1 MDGIKTEKESKK
13 IRRHNLI
20 KYVVPS
26 VLGSC
31 CFFLYIIVDGVF
43 VGRGVGTDALG
54 AVNLT
59 LPFIMVAFS
68 LITLMTMGG
77 ITVVAIRFG
86 RGDIKGANDAFMHSI
101 TGTLLITALL
111 GIFGVFF
118 TDELCS
124 LLGTNDTFRQMMKD
138 YIFWYAVFLIPGGIG
153 VMLQGFCR
161 NDNSPILT
169 CISVIAGSA
178 ANIFFDWLFIF
189 PMQMG
194 IKGAA
199 IATGVSECLV
209 FAIIISHFLLR
220 KGRLRIRSVPLK
232 YSLFRKI
239 IGRGSPEMIAQ
250 FATPITVFCMNS
262 VLIARLGDS
271 AVNAYSIIGYITFFF
286 VAVFFGASEGLQ
298 PLFGQSFGAKAKS
311 DLKYY
316 FRAGCLINFLGSIL
330 ILIIILLAE
339 TFICKLFRA
348 DPETFQ
354 VTLRALPQFIWVFL
368 VLSQNFMISAYLF
381 STKRT
386 TEAVIMNVC
395 RSLIFNSVLITLLPR
410 VFGNGIIW
418 YTFGISE
425 FLTFL
430 VAFYLL
436 KRSEKKAFVSWDKAS

>member
-1 MDGIKTEKESKK
+1 MDGTRSK
-13 IRRHNLI
+13 NLI

-31 CFFLYIIVDGVF
+31 CFFLYIIIDGIF

-54 AVNLT
+54 AINLT
-59 LPFIMVAFS
+59 MPFIMITFA

-86 RGDIKGANDAFMHSI
+86 RGDIAGANEAFIHSM
-101 TGTLLITALL
+101 TGTLLITILL
-111 GIFGVFF
+111 GMFAVFF
-118 TDELCS
+118 TDDLCTF
-124 LLGTNDTFRQMMKD
+124 LGTNETFRQLMND
-138 YIFWYAVFLIPGGIG
+138 YLFWYAVFLVPGGIG

-161 NDNSPILT
+161 NDNSPLLA
-169 CISVIAGSA
+169 CISVIAASI
-178 ANIFFDWLFIF
+178 ANIFLDWLFIF

-199 IATGVSECLV
+199 IATGISEGLV
-209 FAIIISHFLLR
+209 LMILATHFLR
-220 KGRLRIRSVPLK
+220 KKGRLRIRSVPLK

-239 IGRGSPEMIAQ
+239 IGRGLPEMIAQ
-250 FATPITVFCMNS
+250 FATPITVFCMNA

-286 VAVFFGASEGLQ
+286 VAIFFGSSEGLQ

-311 DLKYY
+311 DLKFY
-316 FRAGCLINFLGSIL
+316 FTAGRWINFIGSVL
-330 ILIIILLAE
+330 ILIFILLAE
-339 TFICKLFRA
+339 NFICKLFKA
-348 DPETFQ
+348 DPDTYQ
-354 VTLRALPQFIWVFL
+354 VTIRALPQFIWVFI

-386 TEAVIMNVC
+386 KEAVIINIC
-395 RSLIFNSVLITLLPR
+395 RSILFNSILITILPKL
-410 VFGNGIIW
+410 FGNGIIW
-418 YTFGISE
+418 YTFGIAE

-430 VAFYLL
+430 VALFLL
-436 KRSEKKAFVSWDKAS
+436 KRSERKAFLSW